1 MKTGTLALSI
11 LVASLAAGT
20 AANAATF
27 TVTNVDATGPGS
39 LHQAIVDANGN
50 EGPDEIV
57 FDIPEE
63 QCSAAGVCA
72 IETALPAITEAVV
85 IDGTTQPRYGTAPA
99 NVCATETEPSSMRIE
114 IDGVGNTL
122 FQIDSAEPTTIRGLS
137 LVGGRTTFPISIEA
151 SGAHRVQCNHLNLA
165 AAGSS
170 VGIAS
175 SSYGVAISGSA
186 EGAIVGTDGDGV
198 DDLAERNVFGPADVA
213 MVHVNANDANVIA
226 GNWFGLEADGVTP
239 APSANPAVHIRQFS
253 AGNRVGSNQD
263 GVSDELERNVIANS
277 SVGVLLELRNFNSQ
291 DNRIVGNWIGLDAKG
306 RPAGNDTGVR
316 LTGFQSV
323 GDDNQGIR
331 ANRIAYNGTGVRIEE
346 SLSLASSSDN
356 CVDDNEV
363 GVEHAGSDD
372 VLFAGNWWGDPSGP
386 AGLGGGDGD
395 PALATG
401 AGSLT
406 VAPWR
411 TTPPRG
417 VCQQNLLVGG
427 DFDNDRAGWPST
439 VGSFD
444 PAVDWLDAPDS
455 GSLRIDNDVAGP
467 QSGTGPRQC
476 VAIAPGREY
485 DLRAW
490 IRVPPEQGVAGA
502 ASARV
507 VWYDG
512 SEPPCN
518 AGLIG
523 SVLVAGPAPETGAF
537 EPVERLSLTAPVDA
551 RLAGV
556 FLIVNKTDAGGL
568 YQAWFDHVE
577 FVPEPG
583 STAAGA
589 AALLTLAA
597 LRRRRGRSLRSFVT
611 PGARPRL
618 LETSRP
624 A

>member
-1 MKTGTLALSI
+1 MRMHTVPLVSAAL
-11 LVASLAAGT
+11 LVAVTGH
-20 AANAATF
+20 AATF

-39 LHQAIVDANGN
+39 LHQAVLDANEN

-63 QCSAAGVCA
+63 LCSAAGVCA
-72 IETALPAITEAVV
+72 IVTGLLEISDGLV
-85 IDGTTQPRYGTAPA
+85 IDGTTQPRFGTAPA

-114 IDGVGNTL
+114 IDGSANTL
-122 FQIDSAEPTTIRGLS
+122 FQIATTEPTTIRGLS
-137 LVGGRTTFPISIEA
+137 LVGGGTTFPISIEA
-151 SGAHRVQCNHLNLA
+151 SGPHRVQCNHLNLD

-170 VGIAS
+170 VGIS
-175 SSYGVAISGSA
+175 PSTYGVGIAGSA

-198 DDLAERNVFGPADVA
+198 DDLAERNVFGPALFA
-213 MVHVNANDANVIA
+213 MVHLNANDANVIA
-226 GNWFGLEADGVTP
+226 GNWFGLEADGTTP

-253 AGNRVGSNQD
+253 AGNRIGSNQD

-277 SVGVLLELRNFNSQ
+277 SVGVLLELRNSNSQ
-291 DNRIVGNWIGLDAKG
+291 DNRIAGNWIGLDAKG
-306 RPAGNDTGVR
+306 RPAGNDTGVL

-323 GDDNQGIR
+323 GDDNQVIR
-331 ANRIAYNGTGVRIEE
+331 ANRIAYNGTGVLIED
-346 SLSLASSSDN
+346 SLSLASSIDN
-356 CVDDNEV
+356 CLDDNDV
-363 GVEHAGSDD
+363 GVEHAGDDD
-372 VLFAGNWWGDPSGP
+372 VLFAANWWGDPSGP
-386 AGLGGGDGD
+386 AGLGGGSGD
-395 PALATG
+395 EALATG

-411 TTPPRG
+411 TTPPSS
-417 VCQQNLLVGG
+417 VCQQNLLVNG
-427 DFDNDRAGWPST
+427 DFDSNRAGWLPT

-444 PAVDWLDAPDS
+444 PAFDWLDAPDS
-455 GSLRIDNDVAGP
+455 GSLRIDNDSPNP

-476 VAIAPGREY
+476 VAIVPGGEY

-490 IRVPPEQGVAGA
+490 IRVPPDQGVVGA

-518 AGLIG
+518 AGPIG
-523 SVLVAGPAPETGAF
+523 SVLIAGPAPETGAF
-537 EPVERLSLTAPVDA
+537 EPVERLALTAPLDA

-556 FLIVNKTDAGGL
+556 VLVVNKTDAGGL
-568 YQAWFDHVE
+568 YQAWFDHVKL
-577 FVPEPG
+577 VPEPG

-589 AALLTLAA
+589 AALLPLAVLA
-597 LRRRRGRSLRSFVT
+597 HRRRRGRSFRCFRYAGRSLRKN
-611 PGARPRL
+611 AR
-618 LETSRP
+618 ERP